1 MKNSNVAIDQGTNE
15 VLTEFC
21 NRTKQTKK
29 DFISTSLKYFNDYSI
44 NPTKHEKPTQE
55 IEKMH
60 KRIEDIFKFS
70 KAQERDI
77 LKPHLV
83 EIAKNNIKHNQEVEE
98 LRKSINATLV
108 QRKNQHIELL
118 DQAKKQHQEQVKLLE
133 DQIKELKYNTKNY
146 EDLNF
151 RLKDAFL
158 ILTEVLDKKKE
169 GFIERVS
176 KKLGI

>member
-1 MKNSNVAIDQGTNE
+1 MKNSNVAIDQSTNE

-21 NRTKQTKK
+21 KRTKQTKK

-83 EIAKNNIKHNQEVEE
+83 EIAKSNIKNNQGLEE
-98 LRKSINATLV
+98 LRKSIIANFA
-108 QRKNQHIELL
+108 QRKTQHIELL
-118 DQAKKQHQEQVKLLE
+118 DQAKEQHQEQIKLLE
-133 DQIKELKYNTKNY
+133 DQIKEMRLQTRTMTDERDRLEYVIITLAKALEEKNKGFF
-146 EDLNF
+146 DKMLN
-151 RLKDAFL
+151 K
-158 ILTEVLDKKKE
+158 T
-169 GFIERVS
+169 S
-176 KKLGI
+176 